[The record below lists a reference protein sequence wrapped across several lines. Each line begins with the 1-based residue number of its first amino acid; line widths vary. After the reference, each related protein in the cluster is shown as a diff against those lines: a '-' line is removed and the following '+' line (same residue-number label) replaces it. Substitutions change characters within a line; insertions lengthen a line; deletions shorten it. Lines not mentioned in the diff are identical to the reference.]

1 MTWVTMCNFVIHF
14 NVKFK
19 FSSVEY
25 VGGLSMNKIM

>member
-1 MTWVTMCNFVIHF
+1 MTWVTMYNFEIHF

-25 VGGLSMNKIM
+25 IVGPSIKIL